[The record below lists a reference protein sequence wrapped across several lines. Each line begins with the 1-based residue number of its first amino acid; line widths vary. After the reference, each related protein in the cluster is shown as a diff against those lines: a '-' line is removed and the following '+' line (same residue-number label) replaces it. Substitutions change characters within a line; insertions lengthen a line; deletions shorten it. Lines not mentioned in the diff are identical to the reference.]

1 MMQAPASL
9 DATRSSKSRMLA
21 LAFTGVLACVGGCS
35 SQSMHPQDT
44 VLAYNTTASS
54 TTRSDGDIGVFLK
67 GGSSA
72 PGSTVSIMS
81 VKDQQNFGSH
91 YSVEHMNARSD
102 YHSYPTGSIEGLM
115 STKDPQHVG
124 IHALTTAYSEQVA
137 SECKPGSFE
146 AIMSTKLPPN
156 ARPEL
161 LNNSA
166 CP

>member
-1 MMQAPASL
+1 
-9 DATRSSKSRMLA
+9 MLA
-21 LAFTGVLACVGGCS
+21 LAFTGALACLGGCS
-35 SQSMHPQDT
+35 SQAERPQDT
-44 VLAYNTTASS
+44 LLAYNTAASS
-54 TTRSDGDIGVFLK
+54 TTGSDADVGVFLK

-72 PGSTVSIMS
+72 PGSMVSIMS

-102 YHSYPTGSIEGLM
+102 YHSYPTGSIDGLM

-124 IHALTTAYSEQVA
+124 IHALTSAYSEQIA
-137 SECKPGSFE
+137 SECRPDSFE

-156 ARPEL
+156 ARPDR

>member
-1 MMQAPASL
+1 
-9 DATRSSKSRMLA
+9 MLA
-21 LAFTGVLACVGGCS
+21 LAFTGVLACLGGCG
-35 SQSMHPQDT
+35 SQPVHPQDT
-44 VLAYNTTASS
+44 VLAYNTAASS

-72 PGSTVSIMS
+72 PGSTAGIMS

-124 IHALTTAYSEQVA
+124 IHALISAYSEQVA
-137 SECKPGSFE
+137 SECRPGSIE